1 MIDEATERGDR
12 FSHDLPDDQETQP
25 GDGRRRK
32 ALSTIRLG
40 VNIDHVATLREARK
54 TTEPDPVTAAMVA
67 EHGGAD
73 QITFHL
79 REDRR
84 HIQNRDARLI
94 SELAQTR
101 VNMEMAATTEMQEIA
116 LALRPDSVTLVP
128 EKREEVTTE
137 GGLDLLR
144 MSAAAGPI
152 VKSLK
157 EGGITVAAFLN
168 PDHRAD
174 QGGREA
180 RLRRGRDTHGRVRER
195 GDARRSSGRSGR
207 SATRPPRPPSTGSR
221 CTRGTA
227 SPTTTSARSSRSARS
242 RSSTSATASS
252 RGRCSSGSS
261 RRCGRWRRC

>member
-1 MIDEATERGDR
+1 M
-12 FSHDLPDDQETQP
+12 
-25 GDGRRRK
+25 
-32 ALSTIRLG
+32 STIRLG

-144 MSAAAGPI
+144 IGAAAGPI
-152 VKSLK
+152 VKALK
-157 EGGITVAAFLN
+157 EGGIAVAAFLN
-168 PDHRAD
+168 PDIAQIKEAAKLGFDAVEIHTGEYANAGKTEVERTLRAIRD
-174 QGGREA
+174 ASAATVKHGLKAHAGHGLTYHNVRPIVEIREIEELNIGHSIIA
-180 RLRRGRDTHGRVRER
+180 RAMFVGIEQAVREMAALLRR
-195 GDARRSSGRSGR
+195 
-207 SATRPPRPPSTGSR
+207 
-221 CTRGTA
+221 
-227 SPTTTSARSSRSARS
+227 
-242 RSSTSATASS
+242 
-252 RGRCSSGSS
+252 
-261 RRCGRWRRC
+261 

>member
-1 MIDEATERGDR
+1 M
-12 FSHDLPDDQETQP
+12 
-25 GDGRRRK
+25 
-32 ALSTIRLG
+32 STIRLG

-54 TTEPDPVTAAMVA
+54 TTEPDPVTAAMMV

-94 SELAQTR
+94 TELAQTR
-101 VNMEMAATTEMQEIA
+101 VNMEMAATSEMQEIA

-144 MSAAAGPI
+144 IGAAAGPI
-152 VKSLK
+152 VKALK

-168 PDHRAD
+168 PDLAQIKEAAKLGFDAVEIHTGEYANAGRAEVERTLRAIRD
-174 QGGREA
+174 AASAIAKHGLKVHAGHGLTYHNVRPIVEIREIEELNIGHSIIA
-180 RLRRGRDTHGRVRER
+180 RAMFVGIEQAVREMAALLRR
-195 GDARRSSGRSGR
+195 
-207 SATRPPRPPSTGSR
+207 
-221 CTRGTA
+221 
-227 SPTTTSARSSRSARS
+227 
-242 RSSTSATASS
+242 
-252 RGRCSSGSS
+252 
-261 RRCGRWRRC
+261 